1 MEHFNF
7 DKLFEPAKSDVT
19 NLIDVVAKRLKNKGL
34 TPSDSHIVAELSQM
48 TYTEIVSAIS

>member
-1 MEHFNF
+1 MEVFNF